1 MKKILLAS
9 VMTALALPVIAAE
22 TTTITTS
29 SPEAMTTTTV
39 TTQQVDRAEPAAQR
53 EEAAPTIQKEEEVL
67 MEKEEA
73 VVPAAGATTAPAVDA
88 LPETGGGFKQ
98 QQPLD
103 QQRMED
109 PASDQPAGGPHRMD
123 DPTIEDESGE
133 YAPKIDDVDSMEDY
147 D

>member
-1 MKKILLAS
+1 MKKILLAGVIS
-9 VMTALALPVIAAE
+9 ALALPVIAAE

-29 SPEAMTTTTV
+29 SPEAMTTTTT
-39 TTQQVDRAEPAAQR
+39 TTQSIEPQ
-53 EEAAPTIQKEEEVL
+53 IQKEEEMV

-73 VVPAAGATTAPAVDA
+73 APAVNEPSTAPAVDA
-88 LPETGGGFKQ
+88 LPETGGGFR
-98 QQPLD
+98 QPLD

-109 PASDQPAGGPHRMD
+109 PASSPQPQGAPHRLD

-133 YAPKIDDVDSMEDY
+133 YAPKIDDVDDMEDY

>member
-1 MKKILLAS
+1 MKKILLAGVIS
-9 VMTALALPVIAAE
+9 ALALPVIAAE

-29 SPEAMTTTTV
+29 SPEAMTTTTT
-39 TTQQVDRAEPAAQR
+39 TTQAIEPK
-53 EEAAPTIQKEEEVL
+53 IQKEEEMV

-73 VVPAAGATTAPAVDA
+73 APAATEATTAPAVDA
-88 LPETGGGFKQ
+88 LPETGGGFKR
-98 QQPLD
+98 PLD

-109 PASDQPAGGPHRMD
+109 PAATPTPNNGPHRMD

-133 YAPKIDDVDSMEDY
+133 YAPKIDDVDDMEDY